1 MLNRPRLIYIAL
13 CGLWYPLV
21 SHCGSGEAI
30 VDANYH
36 QNTAYFTLV
45 SWDGSFLDQIAGPE
59 NWMATT
65 KFESRWGDDGSVP
78 NVSTDHHVTLNDT
91 YATARI
97 RSMLNT
103 WSWSPTWPGGF
114 KDPAHPPTS
123 FTITIAGDP
132 IHHSLGYYSLFVKV
146 RTWTG
151 GPTVSCTVST
161 PTIVIGPVANDA
173 TASSSA
179 PISLLCDADTDYK
192 MTVGAADGGD
202 HVPYTSD
209 GQLIMSFDGAAGPRP
224 NIYTGHATKNLPV
237 QTNVRATTV
246 PGTALPGKYTASAV
260 VSIEIL

>member
-1 MLNRPRLIYIAL
+1 MLNRPRLILIAV
-13 CGLWYPLV
+13 CGVMFPLV
-21 SHCGSGEAI
+21 SHGGSGEAI
-30 VDANYH
+30 VDATYH
-36 QNTAYFTLV
+36 QNTAYFTLI
-45 SWDGSFLDQIAGPE
+45 SWDGSFVDQIAGPE
-59 NWMATT
+59 NWKAIT
-65 KFESRWGDDGSVP
+65 KFQSRWGDDGSVP
-78 NVSTDHHVTLNDT
+78 NETTETHVTLNDT
-91 YATARI
+91 FATARI

-103 WSWSPTWPGGF
+103 WAWSPTWPGGF
-114 KDPAHPPTS
+114 NDPAHPPTS
-123 FTITIAGDP
+123 FMITIKGDYN
-132 IHHSLGYYSLFVKV
+132 HTHLGYYSVFVKV
-146 RTWTG
+146 RKWNG
-151 GPTVSCTVST
+151 GTTVSCTVST
-161 PTIVIGPVANDA
+161 PTISIGPVANDA

-179 PISLLCDADTDYK
+179 SISLLCDADTDYK